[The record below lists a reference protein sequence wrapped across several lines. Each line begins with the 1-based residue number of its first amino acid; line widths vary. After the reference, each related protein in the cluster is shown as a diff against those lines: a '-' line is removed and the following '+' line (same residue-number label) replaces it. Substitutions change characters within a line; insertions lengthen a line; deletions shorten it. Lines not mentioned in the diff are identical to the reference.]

1 MANKD
6 HLIDDESQLG
16 PNWVPVNAAPI
27 IPGRTVAA
35 PSVGDITPVVPQ
47 YSAGSLPPSFQQNV
61 DFVNTQQPTPNAP
74 HHSLMPLGLSANS
87 VSSAQITSVV
97 KTSQRLVGNQLLL
110 ETDGLQN
117 TNQSVLNIVAGP
129 NITAQSDAS
138 GAVTITGAASS
149 GLFTS
154 RPDFKRWTLWAQN
167 GGAGGIGGTGF
178 TAVNDSIVNT
188 QSGAITFT
196 AIPPSSVDDF
206 GFEQKITG
214 GTAGNFSAITGTS
227 GIIPARDF
235 SVFCPIRLSTATAHM
250 RVWVVATD
258 VAGGVGNL
266 ANNDVPGATNI
277 VGFRYS
283 TTIGANWFAVVA
295 NAGTAQSEVD
305 TGVPINSA
313 VANMLRVDFDSAS
326 STYTFFIDGLQVATL
341 STANNPSTTQP
352 LLGFV
357 SVACVGGVASTNAI
371 RYSAFYTEMR
381 TVVTTN

>member
-1 MANKD
+1 MPNNQY
-6 HLIDDESQLG
+6 LMDESQI
-16 PNWVPVNAAPI
+16 PENWVDVEAPKLTS
-27 IPGRTVAA
+27 PSA
-35 PSVGDITPVVPQ
+35 PPIRPDMPMFFS
-47 YSAGSLPPSFQQNV
+47 GSLPPNIQHDMSFV
-61 DFVNTQQPTPNAP
+61 GTKAGSSRIPI
-74 HHSLMPLGLSANS
+74 HSLMPLGIQANPATNAGVQS
-87 VSSAQITSVV
+87 TVIKQV
-97 KTSQRLVGNQLLL
+97 NN
-110 ETDGLQN
+110 N
-117 TNQSVLNIVAGP
+117 TGS
-129 NITAQSDAS
+129 NITLQTNGSNNPNQGVLDLEPGSSNVSLSSDTS
-138 GAVTITGAASS
+138 GAVRISVAAS
-149 GLFTS
+149 GGFFTS

-196 AIPPSSVDDF
+196 AVPPSSVDDF

-214 GTAGNFSAITGTS
+214 GTGGNFSAITGSS
-227 GIIPARDF
+227 GLIPQRDF

-266 ANNDVPGATNI
+266 ANNDVPGSTNI

-295 NAGTAQSEVD
+295 NAGTSQSEVD

-357 SVACVGGVASTNAI
+357 SVACIGGVASTNAI